1 MTYKA
6 TSYYE
11 TSAPGIMILTIFE
24 NSSLFLIIIYFI
36 CLIHAAVQTLR
47 GEKINGHVPLMDI
60 RQ

>member
-6 TSYYE
+6 TSYHK
-11 TSAPGIMILTIFE
+11 TPAPAILILTIFE

-47 GEKINGHVPLMDI
+47 GEEILHF
-60 RQ
+60 